1 MLNESHFWS
10 LQDTCV
16 ALQAL
21 SKYAS
26 EVYSNMTSLTVQ
38 FGEKD
43 DQQFSETFNI
53 TDNNR
58 LVTQRAEVGYQT
70 VVVILYHSFGLTL
83 RRLTGIYVSFIGSL
97 KKIVTF
103 LFTAAINWPGKTNQS
118 KSILSYSSRNVIL
131 QLH

>member
-70 VVVILYHSFGLTL
+70 VVVFCMIPL
-83 RRLTGIYVSFIGSL
+83 
-97 KKIVTF
+97 
-103 LFTAAINWPGKTNQS
+103 A
-118 KSILSYSSRNVIL
+118 
-131 QLH
+131 